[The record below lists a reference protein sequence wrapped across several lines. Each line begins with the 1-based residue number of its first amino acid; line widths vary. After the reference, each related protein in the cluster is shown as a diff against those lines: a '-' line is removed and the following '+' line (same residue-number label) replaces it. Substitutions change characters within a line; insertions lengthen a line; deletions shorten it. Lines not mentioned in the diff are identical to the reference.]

1 MTRNTTYTDPVRG
14 AGGLVADDN
23 PTVTISRAVETAA
36 GVTFGRMVS
45 RGTDRDTQCVIGG
58 ATPLGIAVRT
68 RDTES
73 YAEKY
78 LQYEDARILRS
89 GFVYL
94 TITTAANAGAALCY
108 NSTTGVIDSG
118 SPGAGEVAFGGQL
131 MQDSA
136 GGDVCLCWVD
146 ITANDIDEA
155 RLAAVELATGTTLP
169 AVDAAFDALF
179 VGMGVSTGISPIM
192 VKFNDLDMK
201 TDESEKTGAL
211 PGTSGSKFIP
221 TGVACRC
228 VTGSGSPDG
237 DGTINIGT
245 STGGTQ
251 IVSALACTGITAA
264 GATKFTALTTAVGA
278 AIAGNATLYCNVES
292 PDGDAGTVVYDVYL
306 IGIQVGA

>member
-14 AGGLVADDN
+14 AGGLLADDN

-36 GVTFGRMVS
+36 GITFGCMVS
-45 RGTDRDTQCVIGG
+45 RGTDRDNQCALGG

-78 LQYEDARILRS
+78 LQYETARIVRS

-94 TITTAANAGAALCY
+94 TIATAANAGAALCY
-108 NSTTGVIDSG
+108 NTTTGAIDSG

-146 ITANDIDEA
+146 ITANDVDET

-169 AVDAAFDALF
+169 AVDAGFAALF
-179 VGMGVSTGISPIM
+179 AGMGVAAGISPVM

-201 TDESEKTGAL
+201 TDESEKTATL
-211 PGTSGSKFIP
+211 PGTAASFFFPIGYAF
-221 TGVACRC
+221 RC

-245 STGGTQ
+245 STGGTE
-251 IVSALACTGITAA
+251 ILSAGACTGITAVNKIRHA
-264 GATKFTALTTAVGA
+264 PLAAATYSG
-278 AIAGNATLYCNVES
+278 IAGNATLYCNVES
-292 PDGDAGTVVYDVYL
+292 PDGDAGTCVYDVYL
-306 IGIQVGA
+306 YGIQVGA